1 MEEGFDCILIL
12 RGWPRLCFSM
22 QTVSSAVREIKLD
35 YVVDDTDVAKGAE
48 GLTRSLLLTGR

>member
-1 MEEGFDCILIL
+1 
-12 RGWPRLCFSM
+12 M

-48 GLTRSLLLTGR
+48 VLTRSLLLTGR